1 VPYDRHASPYANFPI
16 SAVIRAAIWWWV
28 TFAARAAVEPKT
40 LKRRSSSSRP
50 ITAAKLLSRLVGELA
65 IELVVTGFGR
75 SGKGKPY
82 FTAIRTDTSQ
92 GESCLD
98 GAWLPI
104 FVFLFA
110 GEEFER

>member
-1 VPYDRHASPYANFPI
+1 
-16 SAVIRAAIWWWV
+16 
-28 TFAARAAVEPKT
+28 
-40 LKRRSSSSRP
+40 
-50 ITAAKLLSRLVGELA
+50 VGELA